1 MKHYD
6 VEVFSDEHLI
16 VKVDELVIKNV
27 CLSNNYN
34 RIHKSATTLL
44 AMYLHKLC
52 FKIQMMDV

>member
-16 VKVDELVIKNV
+16 VKVDELVIKIV

-34 RIHKSATTLL
+34 RIHKSATLL
-44 AMYLHKLC
+44 AISINCVLK
-52 FKIQMMDV
+52 FK